1 MKILAVI
8 SPQCGRALE
17 LASSLGELVILAVAA
32 DDAVFAGLPLPV
44 TVEKYRVWDEALDS
58 SKLHPVDFEAR
69 LAAVVAQAARRL
81 GTAVVVM
88 TESQTGLLGAALAE
102 QLNLA
107 HVSEVLSAKIVGTS
121 DDDALLHVRRRGLR
135 GVQVLCGSPQAV
147 LSVLPPMPSVES
159 PASTSSE
166 TTPVVPWSLSE
177 ISLSAADLPPP
188 QVRVVGKSDRRHRPR
203 LFIGAE
209 ALVERLRRD
218 GLE

>member
-1 MKILAVI
+1 MKILAVLA
-8 SPQCGRALE
+8 PQSGRALE
-17 LASSLGELVILAVAA
+17 VALSLGELVVLAVAA
-32 DDAVFAGLPLPV
+32 DEAVFAGLPLASA
-44 TVEKYRVWDEALDS
+44 VEKYRVWDESLDS

-81 GTAVVVM
+81 GTSVVVL
-88 TESQTGLLGAALAE
+88 TDSQAGSLGAALAE

-107 HVSEVLSAKIVGTS
+107 HVSEVLSAKLIGTS
-121 DDDALLHVRRRGLR
+121 EDEALLHVRRRGLR

-147 LSVLPPMPSVES
+147 LSVLPPMLSLE
-159 PASTSSE
+159 AEMSTTDE
-166 TTPVVPWSLSE
+166 TVPVVQWSLSD

-188 QVRVVGKSDRRHRPR
+188 QVRVVGKSERRHRPR